1 VTILRIATLT
11 VRFGDTT
18 ALRDVSLAIAP
29 GERCAVVGGSGA
41 GKSTLALAAAGLLPP
56 SATVQGTIER
66 SAPIAIAFQDAGTGL
81 NPVMRI
87 GRQVSEGVTPTAAR
101 KALEDA
107 GLADPDRLW
116 QRYPQ
121 ELSGG
126 ERQRVMLAI
135 ALAREPALLIA
146 DEPTTGLDPSLRRA
160 VLDRLVALQRARSLA
175 LLLITHDLAAARRV
189 ADRMVWLHDGSVV
202 APESAPAQALVA
214 AMPVLPGAD
223 A

>member
-1 VTILRIATLT
+1 MTLLRITHLT
-11 VRFGDTT
+11 VRLGDTL
-18 ALRDVSLAIAP
+18 ALREVSLTIAS

-56 SATVQGTIER
+56 DAVVEGIIER
-66 SAPIAIAFQDAGTGL
+66 SGPVAMAFQDAGTGL

-87 GRQVSEGVTPTAAR
+87 GRQVSEGVTPDAAR
-101 KALEDA
+101 RALEDA
-107 GLADPDRLW
+107 GLADPDRVW
-116 QRYPQ
+116 RRYPH

-146 DEPTTGLDPSLRRA
+146 DEPTTGLDPGLRHA

-189 ADRMVWLHDGSVV
+189 ADRMVWLHDGTVV
-202 APESAPAQALVA
+202 PPDSEPAQALVA
-214 AMPVLPGAD
+214 AMPVLPGAG